1 MHLIENDAQRSQEK
15 LKMREENIRR
25 LELLADDL
33 ISSDGYLMEENVM
46 LRKEIDL
53 LKDQADINPQL
64 NKFAL
69 ENMRLLQQ
77 IKMYL
82 FSIPP
87 TPPRMFCFIGIQ
99 CSSIAYATIILP
111 ISEIS

>member
-15 LKMREENIRR
+15 LKMREENIQR

-33 ISSDGYLMEENVM
+33 ISSDGYLMEENAM
-46 LRKEIDL
+46 LRKEVDL
-53 LKDQADINPQL
+53 LKDQADIKPQL

-77 IKMYL
+77 IKMYPSL
-82 FSIPP
+82 SLS
-87 TPPRMFCFIGIQ
+87 TCFFFFLLG
-99 CSSIAYATIILP
+99 
-111 ISEIS
+111 